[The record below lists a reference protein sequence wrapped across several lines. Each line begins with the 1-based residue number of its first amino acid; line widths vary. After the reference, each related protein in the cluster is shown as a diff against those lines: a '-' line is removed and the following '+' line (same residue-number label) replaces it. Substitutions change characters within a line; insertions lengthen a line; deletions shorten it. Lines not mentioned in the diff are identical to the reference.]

1 MKSPYQ
7 GLSRDA
13 FWRTGVAAKSI
24 ESLANVYRPKKPVSK
39 TEKVITLGSCFA
51 QHIAR
56 NMRKRGYTVFDSEP
70 PPKGL
75 HGLAANKFGYELFSA
90 RTGNVYVMRQ
100 LLQLFE
106 EAYGLW
112 KPSSVV
118 WERNGRYFDAMRPS
132 VEPEGHASSE
142 TVIAHRERHL
152 SCVKTMFK
160 TADVFIFTLGLTE
173 AWMHKESGDIYPTAP
188 GTIAGAFDDSQ
199 YEFKNFTFLEIYE
212 DFMKLKAH
220 IKRVNPKLRFILSVS
235 PVPLTATASDQHVLT
250 ATTYSKSVLRG
261 VAGQLAAENDDI
273 DYFPSFDILTSTLAA
288 GKLYEK
294 NLRSVSPEGVGI
306 AMNTFFSVN
315 ESGEAFIENIGDD
328 TAVPLGT
335 IESSQNS
342 DEEFCEDVL
351 LEAFNK

>member
-13 FWRTGVAAKSI
+13 FWRTGVSAKNI
-24 ESLANVYRPKKPVSK
+24 ESLSNVYRPKTPVK
-39 TEKVITLGSCFA
+39 KNEKVITLGSCFA

-106 EAYGLW
+106 EAFGLW
-112 KPSSVV
+112 TPSSIV
-118 WERNGRYFDAMRPS
+118 WEKSGRYFDAMRPS
-132 VEPEGHASSE
+132 VEPDGHVSPE
-142 TVIAHRERHL
+142 VVTKHRKNHL
-152 SCVKTMFK
+152 ANVKTMFK

-173 AWMHKESGDIYPTAP
+173 AWMHKDSGDIYPTAP
-188 GTIAGAFDDSQ
+188 GTIAGEFNNSQ
-199 YEFKNFTFLEIYE
+199 YVFKNFTFLEIYE
-212 DFMKLKAH
+212 DFMKLKVH
-220 IKRVNPKLRFILSVS
+220 LKRVNPKLRFILSVS
-235 PVPLTATASDQHVLT
+235 PVPLTATATDQHVLT

-261 VAGQLAAENDDI
+261 VAGQLALENDDI

-294 NLRSVSPEGVGI
+294 NLRSISPEGVGI
-306 AMNTFFSVN
+306 AMNTFFNANEVGDGDIEVTSEGASVN
-315 ESGEAFIENIGDD
+315 SDYLN
-328 TAVPLGT
+328 
-335 IESSQNS
+335 SSQDS